1 MSTPDRIY
9 AIGDVHG
16 HVEKLKSVHEDIS
29 RDIAQNPVAAHAV
42 LHIGDYTDR
51 GPDSCGVIDFLVA
64 GPQDDTPWI
73 NLYGNHDRMV
83 LRFLEERG
91 GADPLLRTDL
101 YWLHPRLG
109 GDTTLRS
116 YGADVPGPD
125 ELESDHGA
133 RLFETAHDVIPAD
146 HIAFLRGLRVSYQW
160 QGFFFAH
167 AGVKPGVPL
176 DEQVEDDLLW
186 IRKPFHDSDADHGAV
201 IVHGHTPV
209 DTVED
214 HGNRIAIDTGAGYG
228 NAVTCV
234 AFEADGGVRILNGD
248 RLR

>member
-1 MSTPDRIY
+1 MQAPDRIY

-16 HVEKLKSVHEDIS
+16 HLDKLKAIHA
-29 RDIAQNPVAAHAV
+29 DIAADVTAVPVDHHAI

-51 GPDSCGVIDFLVA
+51 GPDSRGVIDYLIA
-64 GPQDDTPWI
+64 GADEPWI

-83 LRFLEERG
+83 LRFLAERG
-91 GADPLLRTDL
+91 GADPLLRSDL

-116 YGADVPGPD
+116 YGVDVPGPD

-133 RLFETAHDVIPAD
+133 RLFEAARDAIPQTHMD
-146 HIAFLRGLRVSYQW
+146 FLKGLRLSYHW
-160 QGFFFAH
+160 RDFFFTH
-167 AGVKPGVPL
+167 AGVMPGIPL
-176 DEQVEDDLLW
+176 AEQVEDDLIW

-209 DTVED
+209 DAVED
-214 HGNRIAIDTGAGYG
+214 HGNRIAIDTGAAYG
-228 NAVTCV
+228 GPLSCV
-234 AFEADGGVRILNGD
+234 VFEGGSVRQLGGD
-248 RLR
+248 VLR